1 MRVVIM
7 LRMVGLRIRAFPKAV
22 RGNIA
27 MIFGLS
33 LIPICVAAG
42 VGLDMSRAM
51 ITRARMGA
59 ALDAAGLAIGSKP
72 GMTQDEMTALANQY
86 FMQNYTA
93 DAHVYGQPAKVVV
106 NRPSGS
112 QTITL
117 STSVEMP
124 TTLMRIAGLK
134 TMGVQANSQITWG
147 QTKLWVSL
155 VLDNTGSMC
164 GPPSNASFP
173 CPNPADTTKI
183 YALQQATHNLLNMLK
198 DAAAN
203 NGDVLVSIVPFSKDV
218 TVGTSYAGADWID
231 WTDWESA
238 PPNVTIAGSVGP
250 GSNCP
255 FTDSSNNRKSPYG
268 YYCMSN
274 SSSDLGDSSTATKV
288 SKVPASGLI
297 CPGVD
302 NGNYNKPSNGGFAR
316 AGHYWNG
323 CYDSVPTRTFVSTS
337 KRTTTQTDKSAC
349 TQVGSGTIS
358 CTPQSSS
365 TSSPSTATSTA
376 TQSGYSGDSV
386 TVGDPVVGTPS
397 QSDGNK
403 DCNTKRSV
411 TTCTWTRTV
420 KTDTSSST
428 VTNTGVGPYDHS
440 WIVNSHSN
448 WRGCIMDRTQDY
460 DAQNVAPEGAAK
472 FPAENSDNCPPGLVS
487 PLPKASAVTDKT
499 AWDAYWTKLST
510 EVDAMVANG
519 NTNQGVGL
527 AWGWQTLTDVAPYNP
542 GTLPIDTRKVLILL
556 SDGANTQNRWSDT
569 ASSINDRTSA
579 TCDAIRQD
587 GITVYTVLVMA
598 GSSSML
604 RGCASD
610 TSKYFELSNPED
622 IITTFTQIGTQ
633 ITNLRVSL

>member
-1 MRVVIM
+1 MGVVIM
-7 LRMVGLRIRAFPKAV
+7 LRLAGLRIRAFPKAV

-106 NRPSGS
+106 NRPDGA

-124 TTLMRIAGLK
+124 TTLMRVVGLD
-134 TMGVQANSQITWG
+134 TMGVAANSQITWG

-274 SSSDLGDSSTATKV
+274 SSSDLGDSSAATKV

-403 DCNTKRSV
+403 DCNTKRGV

-420 KTDTSSST
+420 KTDTSTST

-440 WIVNSHSN
+440 WIV
-448 WRGCIMDRTQDY
+448 
-460 DAQNVAPEGAAK
+460 
-472 FPAENSDNCPPGLVS
+472 
-487 PLPKASAVTDKT
+487 
-499 AWDAYWTKLST
+499 
-510 EVDAMVANG
+510 
-519 NTNQGVGL
+519 
-527 AWGWQTLTDVAPYNP
+527 
-542 GTLPIDTRKVLILL
+542 
-556 SDGANTQNRWSDT
+556 
-569 ASSINDRTSA
+569 
-579 TCDAIRQD
+579 
-587 GITVYTVLVMA
+587 
-598 GSSSML
+598 
-604 RGCASD
+604 
-610 TSKYFELSNPED
+610 
-622 IITTFTQIGTQ
+622 
-633 ITNLRVSL
+633 